1 MVWVAVFNATCN
13 NISWSVTCIL
23 WWSFFF
29 VEETGVP
36 RENHQPVASHR
47 RTLSHN
53 VVSSTLHHEQGFELA
68 TLVVIGTDCRD
79 SENPTTIRSRP
90 RWPTL
95 IYKKVGENW
104 LRKNTAKIIHNTL
117 IQILNIMQIER
128 RLLCNLHKI
137 NF

>member
-1 MVWVAVFNATCN
+1 MVWVAVFNATFN
-13 NISWSVTCIL
+13 YISWSVTCIL
-23 WWSFFF
+23 WWSIFF

-36 RENHQPVASHR
+36 RENHQPVASHW
-47 RTLSHN
+47 RTLTHN